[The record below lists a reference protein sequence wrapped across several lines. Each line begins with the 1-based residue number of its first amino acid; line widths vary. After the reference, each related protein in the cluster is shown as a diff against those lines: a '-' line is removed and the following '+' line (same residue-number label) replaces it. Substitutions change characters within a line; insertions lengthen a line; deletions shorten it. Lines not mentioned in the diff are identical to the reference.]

1 MTEKQGGSDVRA
13 NTTRAERAGG
23 ADEYALTGHK
33 WFCSAP
39 MSDAFL
45 ALAQIEPRGG
55 LSCFFVPRFRPD
67 GTRNTIHLQRLKDK
81 LGNRSNAS
89 SEIELHGSWA
99 RLVGEPGRGVRTI
112 LEMVQHTRLDC
123 VSGSAGL
130 MRQAVAQALH
140 HAQHRAAFGCRLV
153 EQPLMQNVLADLALE
168 AEAATALMLR
178 LARAF
183 EAPAGSAERAFAR
196 IATAAAKYWVCKR
209 TPQLIAEAMECL
221 GGNGYVEE
229 SILPRLY
236 REAPVNAI
244 WEGSGNIMCLD
255 VLRALVREPECAPAL
270 LGEIKLARGADRR
283 LDAWTARLEAELAD
297 PADAE
302 LRARRTVERIAL
314 AVQAS
319 LLVRHAPSFVA
330 DAFCAARLGG
340 EGGVAG
346 IQFGALPRGVEVE
359 KVVERAGVSK

>member
-1 MTEKQGGSDVRA
+1 
-13 NTTRAERAGG
+13 
-23 ADEYALTGHK
+23 
-33 WFCSAP
+33 
-39 MSDAFL
+39 
-45 ALAQIEPRGG
+45 
-55 LSCFFVPRFRPD
+55 
-67 GTRNTIHLQRLKDK
+67 
-81 LGNRSNAS
+81 
-89 SEIELHGSWA
+89 
-99 RLVGEPGRGVRTI
+99 
-112 LEMVQHTRLDC
+112 MVQHTRLDC

-140 HAQHRAAFGCRLV
+140 HAQHRSAFGRRLI

-168 AEAATALMLR
+168 SEAATALMLR

-183 EAPAGSAERAFAR
+183 DSPDDSAERAFAR

-209 TPQLIAEAMECL
+209 TPQAIAEAMECL

-244 WEGSGNIMCLD
+244 WEGSGNVICLD

-270 LGEIKLARGADRR
+270 LDELRLARGGDRR
-283 LDAWTARLEAELAD
+283 LDAWVAKLEAELAD

-314 AVQAS
+314 AVQA
-319 LLVRHAPSFVA
+319 
-330 DAFCAARLGG
+330 CAARAVCAAVRGG
-340 EGGVAG
+340 CVLCGAARGGGRASRG
-346 IQFGALPRGVEVE
+346 CSSGRCRRGVDVG
-359 KVVERAGVSK
+359 KVVERAGVGSSAPHCSAT